1 VFKINTLTRKH
12 NITGLIIGL
21 IFGFLLQR
29 GGLTDYDILVGQ
41 LLLKDYT
48 VFKVMITAILT
59 GMIGVSI
66 LNYMGKIDLSLK
78 TGSLGSL
85 IMGGIIFGIG
95 FGLLGYCPGTL
106 VGAVGQ
112 GSLDALIGGVPGIIL
127 GAGFFANV
135 YPRIQNSIFE
145 KHPIKKASIVDYVK
159 INRFWVITIV
169 SLILV
174 MALIIIEL
182 FI

>member
-1 VFKINTLTRKH
+1 MFKIKILTRKRH
-12 NITGLIIGL
+12 LAGLLTGL

-29 GGLTDYDILVGQ
+29 GGLTDYDVLVGQ

-59 GMIGVSI
+59 GMIGVSL

-85 IMGGIIFGIG
+85 IMGAIIFGIG

-106 VGAVGQ
+106 IGAVGQ

-127 GAGFFANV
+127 GAGFFANI
-135 YPRIQNSIFE
+135 YPRIQKSIFE
-145 KHPIKKASIVDYVK
+145 KQPIKKASIVDYVK
-159 INRFWVITIV
+159 LNRFWVITIV
-169 SLILV
+169 SITLV

-182 FI
+182 SI